1 MLGEPLDRVVKKVR
15 LVIVDC
21 VAALLRGGMV
31 HKLGQ
36 AVRGVALRH
45 KVVVLAENK
54 LTGNMEGS

>member
-45 KVVVLAENK
+45 KVAENK